1 VRFEER
7 RRILSVVFRVDQ
19 ANALEATV
27 HAEPV
32 KGGKGGGTL
41 GGKDSRG
48 GSGEEGVA
56 TGEWDGRL
64 QREAE
69 ARQNARQRRAAGNQQ
84 IKRKEAAE
92 EAEASQTDA
101 DPAGESAGVES
112 GGGGVAAAAAGAA
125 ADGALPAESVGAA
138 PVVPAG
144 VGALLGLS
152 NSIMFELEEL

>member
-1 VRFEER
+1 VLFTP
-7 RRILSVVFRVDQ
+7 S
-19 ANALEATV
+19 ALIAPPLE
-27 HAEPV
+27 
-32 KGGKGGGTL
+32 
-41 GGKDSRG
+41 SC
-48 GSGEEGVA
+48 
-56 TGEWDGRL
+56 RL
-64 QREAE
+64 Q
-69 ARQNARQRRAAGNQQ
+69 
-84 IKRKEAAE
+84 RKEAAE